1 MAAKCKRNQP
11 MGGLAVGCLL
21 TLPLVG
27 AALMSCTPQEETS
40 ATSSPAAARSDL
52 AGSSATQA
60 EEQGKVLRSG
70 VFAAGEHPT
79 SGTARLVER
88 DGVTTLE
95 LDEAFTTS
103 TSGPDLVVALH
114 RFSDVIRSTTPPA
127 FPIKEGDY
135 VVLASLKSYSGA
147 QSYAVPAEIQPEDF
161 GSAVIWCRRFN
172 ATFGAARLDPL
183 P

>member
-1 MAAKCKRNQP
+1 MAAKCKRKQQ
-11 MGGLAVGCLL
+11 MGGFAVGCLL
-21 TLPLVG
+21 TLAVVG
-27 AALMSCTPQEETS
+27 AALMGCTPQEENS
-40 ATSSPAAARSDL
+40 ATGSPAVARSDL
-52 AGSSATQA
+52 AGSAANQA

-95 LDEAFTTS
+95 LDAAFTTS

-114 RFSDVIRSTTPPA
+114 RFGDVIGSTTPPA
-127 FPIKEGDY
+127 FPIMEGDY
-135 VVLASLKSYSGA
+135 VVLAPLESYSGA
-147 QSYAVPAEIQPEDF
+147 QSYAIPAEIQTEDF
-161 GSAVIWCRRFN
+161 ASAVIWCRRFN
-172 ATFGAARLDPL
+172 ATFGAARLDPQ

>member
-1 MAAKCKRNQP
+1 MAAKCKRNQQ
-11 MGGLAVGCLL
+11 MGVLAVGGLL
-21 TLPLVG
+21 RLVVVS
-27 AALMSCTPQEETS
+27 AAVMSCTPQQETS
-40 ATSSPAAARSDL
+40 ATGSPAAARPDL
-52 AGSSATQA
+52 AGSAATRA
-60 EEQGKVLRSG
+60 EEHGKVLRSG
-70 VFAAGEHPT
+70 MFVDGEHPT

-114 RFSDVIRSTTPPA
+114 RSDDVLRSTTPPA

-135 VVLASLKSYSGA
+135 VVLAPLESYSGA

-161 GSAVIWCRRFN
+161 ASAVIWCRRFN
-172 ATFGAARLDPL
+172 ATFGAARLDPQ